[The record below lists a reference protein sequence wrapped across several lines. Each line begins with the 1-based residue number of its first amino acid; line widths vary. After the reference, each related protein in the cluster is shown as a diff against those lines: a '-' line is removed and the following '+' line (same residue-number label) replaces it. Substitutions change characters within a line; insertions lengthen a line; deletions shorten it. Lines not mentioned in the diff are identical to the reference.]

1 MILNPMSP
9 NACSRTRQSR
19 AADAGV
25 SARKMDKLIIKLLA
39 DHPEAITT
47 LKKLFES
54 EWEPYYGAAGPGDAE
69 TDIKN
74 SANRT
79 ELPITIVAIVDGN
92 ICGTAALKMESVTTY
107 PDFFPWLAGLLVAPA
122 YRRQGI
128 GEQLITEI
136 EKLAKQLGY
145 KEIYVGTGEKS
156 GMSEI
161 TLDRRSWKFID
172 KSDYFVSEASVYKK
186 SL

>member
-1 MILNPMSP
+1 
-9 NACSRTRQSR
+9 
-19 AADAGV
+19 
-25 SARKMDKLIIKLLA
+25 MDRLIIELLA
-39 DHPEAITT
+39 DHPEALPT

-54 EWEPYYGAAGPGDAE
+54 EWEPYYGAEGPGDAE

-79 ELPITIVAIVDGN
+79 ELPIAVVAIVDGN

-107 PDFFPWLAGLLVAPA
+107 PDYFPWLAGLLVAPIC
-122 YRRQGI
+122 RRRGI
-128 GEQLITEI
+128 GEKLIIEI

-145 KEIYVGTGEKS
+145 REIYVGTGEKS

-161 TLDRRSWKFID
+161 TLDKRNWKFVD

>member
-1 MILNPMSP
+1 MIASVSP
-9 NACSRTRQSR
+9 NKKLQSGYAVELGVRATR
-19 AADAGV
+19 
-25 SARKMDKLIIKLLA
+25 MDKLKNELLA
-39 DHPEAITT
+39 DHPEALPT

-54 EWEPYYGAAGPGDAE
+54 EWKSYYGAEGPGDAE
-69 TDIKN
+69 TNIKN

-79 ELPITIVAIVDGN
+79 ELPIEGVAIVDGN
-92 ICGTAALKMESVTTY
+92 IYGTAALKMESVTTY
-107 PDFFPWLAGLLVAPA
+107 SDYFPWFAGLLVAPA

-128 GEQLITEI
+128 GKQLIIEI
-136 EKLAKQLGY
+136 EKLAKTLGY

-161 TLDRRSWKFID
+161 TLDKRNWKFID
-172 KSDYFVSEASVYKK
+172 KSYYFVSEASVYKK

>member
-1 MILNPMSP
+1 
-9 NACSRTRQSR
+9 
-19 AADAGV
+19 
-25 SARKMDKLIIKLLA
+25 MDKLIIELIA
-39 DHPEAITT
+39 DHPEALAV
-47 LKKLFES
+47 LKGLFES
-54 EWEPYYGAAGPGDAE
+54 EWEPYYGASGAGDAE

-79 ELPITIVAIVDGN
+79 ELPIAVVAIFDGN

-107 PDFFPWLAGLLVAPA
+107 PDFFPWLAGLLVAPE

-128 GEQLITEI
+128 GEQLIIEI

-145 KEIYVGTGEKS
+145 ENIYVGTGEKS

-161 TLDRRSWKFID
+161 TLDKRNWKYVD
-172 KSDYFVSEASVYKK
+172 KSEYFVSEASVYKK
-186 SL
+186 KL

>member
-1 MILNPMSP
+1 
-9 NACSRTRQSR
+9 
-19 AADAGV
+19 
-25 SARKMDKLIIKLLA
+25 MDNLKIELLA
-39 DHPEAITT
+39 DHPESFPT

-54 EWEPYYGAAGPGDAE
+54 EWEPYYGAEGPGDAE
-69 TDIKN
+69 TDIKM

-79 ELPITIVAIVDGN
+79 ELPIAVVAIVDGN
-92 ICGTAALKMESVTTY
+92 ICGTAALKIESVTTY
-107 PDFFPWLAGLLVAPA
+107 PDYFPWLAGLLVAPE

-128 GEQLITEI
+128 GEQLIIEI
-136 EKLAKQLGY
+136 EKLAKQLRY

-161 TLDRRSWKFID
+161 TLDKRNWKFID

>member
-1 MILNPMSP
+1 MPLIRSP
-9 NACSRTRQSR
+9 LEIQE
-19 AADAGV
+19 
-25 SARKMDKLIIKLLA
+25 MDKLTINLLA
-39 DHPEAITT
+39 DHSETIPV
-47 LKKLFES
+47 LKELFES
-54 EWEPYYGAAGPGDAE
+54 EWEPYYGTTGPGDAE
-69 TDIKN
+69 TDIKQ

-79 ELPITIVAIVDGN
+79 KLPIALVATIDGN
-92 ICGTAALKMESVTTY
+92 VCGTAALKMESVTTY
-107 PDFFPWLAGLLVAPA
+107 PDYFPWLAGLLVAPT

-128 GEQLITEI
+128 GEQLIIEI

-156 GMSEI
+156 GISEI
-161 TLDRRSWKFID
+161 TLDKRNWKFIN

>member
-1 MILNPMSP
+1 MENLKIE
-9 NACSRTRQSR
+9 
-19 AADAGV
+19 
-25 SARKMDKLIIKLLA
+25 LLD
-39 DHPEAITT
+39 DHPDALPM
-47 LKKLFES
+47 LKDLFES
-54 EWEPYYGAAGPGDAE
+54 EWEPYYGAEGPGDAE
-69 TDIKN
+69 TDLKN

-79 ELPITIVAIVDGN
+79 KLPIALVALVDGN
-92 ICGTAALKMESVTTY
+92 VCGTAALKMESVTSY
-107 PDFFPWLAGLLVAPA
+107 PDYFPWLAGLLVAPE

-128 GEQLITEI
+128 GEQLIAKI

-145 KEIYVGTGEKS
+145 KEIFVGTGEKS

-161 TLDRRSWKFID
+161 TLDKRDWKFID